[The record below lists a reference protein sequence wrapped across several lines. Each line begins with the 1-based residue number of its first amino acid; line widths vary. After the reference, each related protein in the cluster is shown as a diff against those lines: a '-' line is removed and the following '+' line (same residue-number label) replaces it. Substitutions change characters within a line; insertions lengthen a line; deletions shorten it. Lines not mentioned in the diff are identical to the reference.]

1 MWKLILTHPDF
12 MVSSSNSDTCLHTQT
27 KMKQNSFWGNKG
39 YVGEAVVYALYPNG
53 ASLENGTLDLAVG
66 LAYEMDV
73 YK

>member
-39 YVGEAVVYALYPNG
+39 YVGEAIVYTLYPNG
-53 ASLENGTLDLAVG
+53 VSAEDGTLEHSVDLAH
-66 LAYEMDV
+66 EMGG
-73 YK
+73 YS